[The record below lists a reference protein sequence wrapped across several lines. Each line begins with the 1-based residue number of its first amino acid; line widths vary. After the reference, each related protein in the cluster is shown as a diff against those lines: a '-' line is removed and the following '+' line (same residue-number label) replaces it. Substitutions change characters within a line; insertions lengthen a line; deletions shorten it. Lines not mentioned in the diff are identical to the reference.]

1 MGKKLTFMVKAQTAV
16 ATKTYVPPVIKSE
29 ILRKFFGLNSIILK
43 TTGGSL
49 KKQRK

>member
-1 MGKKLTFMVKAQTAV
+1 MVGLENRLKFMVNAKTAV
-16 ATKTYVPPVIKSE
+16 LTKTYVPPVIKSE

-49 KKQRK
+49 K